1 LRSDDRARPIGT
13 CFGPGKMI
21 DIHSHILWGVDD
33 GAATLD
39 DSLAMLRMAAA
50 SGTTDIVATPH
61 ANSTYP
67 FDLEVLTSRY
77 QELAGCHRGLPRIH
91 RGCDFHLSAGN
102 IHDALDNP
110 AKYTISGG
118 RYLMVE
124 LPEMFS
130 PASMDHALQQ
140 LWAKGMI
147 PVVTHPERNMLLQRK
162 PEMVLRLAKMG
173 CAIQL
178 TANSFTG
185 RWGSGAR
192 KMCEWLIEREAAHI
206 VASDAHDL
214 RSRPPVMAPAR
225 EVVRQ
230 LYGYDWAEVL
240 FNANPEAVIYNKPL
254 PFQPDRRA

>member
-1 LRSDDRARPIGT
+1 
-13 CFGPGKMI
+13 MI

-110 AKYTISGG
+110 AKYTINGG

-147 PVVTHPERNMLLQRK
+147 PVVTHPERNPVLQRS
-162 PEMVLRLAKMG
+162 PQVLQDWVDRGYLA
-173 CAIQL
+173 QV
-178 TANSFTG
+178 TAQSFTG
-185 RWGSGAR
+185 RFGNRAKS
-192 KMCEWLIEREAAHI
+192 AAWKFLRAGNIHF
-206 VASDAHDL
+206 VASDAHDDAH
-214 RSRPPVMAPAR
+214 RPPCLDEAYHLLTTEIGEIPAR
-225 EVVRQ
+225 C
-230 LYGYDWAEVL
+230 L
-240 FNANPEAVIYNKPL
+240 FLDHPQAVIDNRDAPMELVLDPPQRKWY
-254 PFQPDRRA
+254 QWWCR